1 MYATQDIKFLVENC
15 CCLPCILG
23 VVAVLAS
30 VVVAILQEKLQRW
43 WWQTRGNPAK
53 LLSSVVRY
61 IAEGG
66 LGLFSAVLPN
76 LFKIIRPELTKR
88 IGRREKNSASL

>member
-1 MYATQDIKFLVENC
+1 MYTTQKDIKFLGEN

-23 VVAVLAS
+23 VVAVQAS
-30 VVVAILQEKLQRW
+30 VVAILQEKLQRW
-43 WWQTRGNPAK
+43 WWQTRGNPAR

-66 LGLFSAVLPN
+66 LGLFSAVLPI
-76 LFKIIRPELTKR
+76 LFKIIRPDLTKR
-88 IGRREKNSASL
+88 IGR